1 MRVLSVQG
9 YLGTDPEFKTTKN
22 GSSYV
27 TFRLASNEP
36 KDKDANGNQITYW
49 YTVFV
54 WDSALQNFCKV
65 LKKGSSVTVVG
76 DPTDRVYTSQK
87 TGLPEI
93 GRDIKAAMI
102 GFNQGGQRK
111 EDNGEQEAGTSA
123 PQAAQAPAQA
133 KAQPQPQP
141 TANAT
146 VPEPTIE
153 FADAGEGAD
162 DLPF

>member
-1 MRVLSVQG
+1 MRVLTVQG

-22 GSSYV
+22 GSTYA
-27 TFRLASNEP
+27 TFRLASNEV

-76 DPTDRVYTSQK
+76 DPTDRIYTSQK

-93 GRDIKAAMI
+93 GRDIKAGMI
-102 GFNQGGQRK
+102 GFNPIGQKR
-111 EDNGEQEAGTSA
+111 EEEGEADTHTST
-123 PQAAQAPAQA
+123 PQASAPAQP
-133 KAQPQPQP
+133 KPQPKQAQAAP
-141 TANAT
+141 EHTVEYVNAGDE
-146 VPEPTIE
+146 V
-153 FADAGEGAD
+153 D